1 MIPPELRRMLL
12 AIAGRRAHGSTLI
25 ADALVGSWTQSELLA
40 FGFRRT
46 LDGRW
51 LAPADWRTS

>member
-1 MIPPELRRMLL
+1 MLL
-12 AIAGRRAHGSTLI
+12 AIAGRRAHGSILI

-51 LAPADWRTS
+51 LAPTEWRTP